1 MQKGKMMDEMK
12 ASKRSIIR
20 SIRKGSVQW
29 NEEDR
34 LRMTTLLVK
43 AGYAVRLNRYPIP
56 GKDRQMEYVIEYW
69 EDH

>member
-1 MQKGKMMDEMK
+1 MMEKAKQK
-12 ASKRSIIR
+12 SIIR

-34 LRMTTLLVK
+34 LKMATLLIK

-56 GKDRQMEYVIEYW
+56 GKTGKTQQMEYVIEYW
-69 EDH
+69 EE